1 MTSPQPLVKVS
12 SPLSTAL
19 PSDSFQLLSSESKV
33 GAAEDALF
41 NAQVQAVKDWWLSPR
56 YAGIK
61 RSYSPE
67 DVVARRGTLQ
77 QVYPSSVMAR
87 KLFELLEERA
97 EEGLPVHTSRSSF
110 FTTRQLMQYPLSL
123 VFASEPSAVQ
133 ILTVVQWEPLTRSK

>member
-1 MTSPQPLVKVS
+1 MTSPQPLTEVS

-19 PSDSFQLLSSESKV
+19 PSDSFQLLSSESKA
-33 GAAEDALF
+33 GPAEDALF
-41 NAQVQAVKDWWLSPR
+41 DAQVQAVKDWWRSPR

-97 EEGLPVHTSRSSF
+97 KEGLPVHTSRSSLLLF
-110 FTTRQLMQYPLSL
+110 VKHIRYALPL
-123 VFASEPSAVQ
+123 VFA
-133 ILTVVQWEPLTRSK
+133 